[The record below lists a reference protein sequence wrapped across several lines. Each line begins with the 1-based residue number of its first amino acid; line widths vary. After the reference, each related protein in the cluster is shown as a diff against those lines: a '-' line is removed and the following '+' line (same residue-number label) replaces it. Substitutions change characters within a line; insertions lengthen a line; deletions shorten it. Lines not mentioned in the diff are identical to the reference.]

1 MLNKAQNEVV
11 QSNAEK
17 LLVLA
22 GAGTGK
28 TTTMLARIS
37 RLVDED
43 KVDVQSILVLTF
55 TNAASCEMRDR
66 YRRSHPNQ
74 HTPTFCT
81 FHSFCYS
88 LISGN
93 REIAKR
99 LGYFKGIPFVAD
111 ETMLH
116 KVKVLCRQK
125 CGTKISDDKLNGK
138 TPVTKSEQFQKDLYW
153 KQYNKLLRAQN
164 LITFDIMC
172 YEVCKLF
179 AFDDPSISAT
189 KEQFKYVFVDEFQD
203 TDPKQWDFVS
213 SFTNANLF
221 VCGDAKQSIYSFRG
235 ADSSIIKSLAEN
247 PEWATIKLSE
257 NYRSTAQI
265 CDYSNDIHRNWKGN
279 AYNLDIISTKQGVEV
294 IERKQ
299 FDDSTN
305 KDVMGIVSDSN
316 DGKNVAILCRTNY
329 EVADIREKLESL
341 GIAFCTKNERKD
353 ISYILKSAIDPEFL
367 VDWLS
372 EKLTSNRYNEYL
384 KMCAIDEHCKTE
396 ESFFS
401 MYDKYLTTYLNPI
414 MQIREILT
422 NEQFAY
428 SKITQISDVLNLPSQ
443 EVVLKSDDDRSIIEY
458 LCGVA
463 ESVTNSSNIYIGTI
477 HSVKGLEYDCVHL
490 LGVNGKSFPIDKD
503 EDQQNLFYVGC
514 TRAKEKLV
522 IYDSDW
528 IDADGIPT
536 IEEIE
541 MEISDAEKYSEKFI
555 KMVVE
560 GM

>member
-1 MLNKAQNEVV
+1 MLNKSQSEVV

-37 RLVDED
+37 RLIDEE

-55 TNAASCEMRDR
+55 TNAVACEMRDR

-74 HTPTFCT
+74 QTPTFCT

-88 LISGN
+88 LIAGN
-93 REIAKR
+93 RGVARR
-99 LGYFKGIPFVAD
+99 LGYFKGTPFIAD

-116 KVKVLCRQK
+116 KVKTMCRQK

-138 TPVTKSEQFQKDLYW
+138 ISVTKYEQFQKDLYW
-153 KQYNKLLRAQN
+153 KQYNKLLREQN

-179 AFDDPSISAT
+179 VSDDSTISAS
-189 KEQFKYVFVDEFQD
+189 KDIFKYVFVDEFQD
-203 TDPKQWDFVS
+203 TDPKQWEFVS
-213 SFTNANLF
+213 SFSHANLF
-221 VCGDAKQSIYSFRG
+221 VCGDAKQSIYAFRG

-247 PEWATIKLSE
+247 PEWTTIKLSE

-265 CDYSNDIHRNWKGN
+265 CDYSNGIHKSWKGN
-279 AYNLDIISTKQGVEV
+279 AYNLDIVGHKSGIEV
-294 IERKQ
+294 IERGELNIK
-299 FDDSTN
+299 SN
-305 KDVMGIVSDSN
+305 KEILDIVSDAN
-316 DGKNVAILCRTNY
+316 RGKTTAILCRTNY
-329 EVADIREKLESL
+329 EVADIRNKLESL
-341 GIAFCTKNERKD
+341 GIAFCTKDERKD
-353 ISYILKSAIDPEFL
+353 VSYILKSAIDPGFL

-372 EKLTSNRYNEYL
+372 DKLTSNCYNGYL

-401 MYDKYLTTYLNPI
+401 MYGKYLTAYLNPI
-414 MQIREILT
+414 MQIREILA

-428 SKITQISDVLNLPSQ
+428 SKIARISEVLNLPNR
-443 EVVLKSDDDRSIIEY
+443 EVTISSDDDKSIIEY
-458 LCGVA
+458 LVKIS
-463 ESVTNSSNIYIGTI
+463 ESVTNSANIYIGTI

-490 LGVNGKSFPIDKD
+490 VGVNGKSFPIDKN

-522 IYDSDW
+522 IYDSKWTDT
-528 IDADGIPT
+528 GYIPT
-536 IEEIE
+536 DEEIK
-541 MEISDAEKYSEKFI
+541 MEISELKNLLEY
-555 KMVVE
+555 
-560 GM
+560 

>member
-37 RLVDED
+37 RLVDEN

-55 TNAASCEMRDR
+55 TNAAACEMRDR
-66 YRRSHPNQ
+66 YRRSHQNQ
-74 HTPTFCT
+74 QTPTFCT

-88 LISGN
+88 LIAGN
-93 REIAKR
+93 RDVARR
-99 LGYFKGIPFVAD
+99 LGYFKGTPFVAD
-111 ETMLH
+111 ETTLH
-116 KVKVLCRQK
+116 KVKTMCRQK

-179 AFDDPSISAT
+179 VSDDMTITAT
-189 KEQFKYVFVDEFQD
+189 KDQFKYVFVDEFQD

-221 VCGDAKQSIYSFRG
+221 VCGDAKQAIYRFRG
-235 ADSSIIKSLAEN
+235 ADSSIIKSLAEST
-247 PEWATIKLSE
+247 EWTTIKLSE
-257 NYRSTAQI
+257 NYRSSAQI
-265 CDYSNDIHRNWKGN
+265 CDYSNDIHKAWKGS
-279 AYNLDIISTKQGVEV
+279 AYNLDIISTKHGSDV
-294 IERKQ
+294 IEREEL
-299 FDDSTN
+299 DSQSN
-305 KDVMGIVSDSN
+305 QEIMNMVSDASN
-316 DGKNVAILCRTNY
+316 GKTVVILCRTNY
-329 EVADIREKLESL
+329 EVADIRQRLESL
-341 GIAFCTKNERKD
+341 DIAFCTKNERKD
-353 ISYILKSAIDPEFL
+353 VSYILKSAIDPEFL

-372 EKLTSNRYNEYL
+372 DKLTSSRYNEYL
-384 KMCAIDEHCKTE
+384 KLCAIDEKHKTE

-401 MYDKYLTTYLNPI
+401 MYGKYLTEYLTPI
-414 MQIREILT
+414 MQIREILA

-428 SKITQISDVLNLPSQ
+428 SKITQISDVLNLPNR
-443 EVVLKSDDDRSIIEY
+443 EVNLKSDDDKSIIEY

-490 LGVNGKSFPIDKD
+490 LGVNGKSFPIGKD

-528 IDADGIPT
+528 SDTSDIPT
-536 IEEIE
+536 DEEIK
-541 MEISDAEKYSEKFI
+541 MEISDAEKYSEKLI

-560 GM
+560 DM